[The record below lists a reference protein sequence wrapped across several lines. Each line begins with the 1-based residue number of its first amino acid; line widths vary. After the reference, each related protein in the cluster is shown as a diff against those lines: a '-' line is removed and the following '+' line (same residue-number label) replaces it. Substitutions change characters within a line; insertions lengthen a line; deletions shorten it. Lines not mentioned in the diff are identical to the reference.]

1 MKVKFSEFGSA
12 LRCFIILIGVFFR
25 RMVHILLD
33 GYVFAYSHS
42 RFQLRVKNSFLRVK
56 HVLGSMLQMTEINRL
71 SVFMIL
77 SIAIKGENLAAC

>member
-1 MKVKFSEFGSA
+1 M
-12 LRCFIILIGVFFR
+12 LN
-25 RMVHILLD
+25 
-33 GYVFAYSHS
+33 GYMFAYSHS
-42 RFQLRVKNSFLRVK
+42 RFRLRVKNSFRQVK